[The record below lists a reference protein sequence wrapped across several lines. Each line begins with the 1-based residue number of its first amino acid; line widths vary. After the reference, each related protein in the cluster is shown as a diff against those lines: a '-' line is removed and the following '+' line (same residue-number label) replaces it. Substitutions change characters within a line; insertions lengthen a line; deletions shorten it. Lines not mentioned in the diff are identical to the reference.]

1 MEERKQKEIEYYD
14 EKAGEKS
21 RENSGFCDFEGFQPQ
36 YLSSFRFLY
45 YLLKGNCQ
53 DKIILDYGCGNGV
66 HAIPLAKMGAE
77 KVIGIDLSE
86 KSLEI
91 ARERVKREGLEEK
104 VEFLK
109 MDCEK
114 MEFPDNYF
122 DIIFDGGTFSSLD
135 LNLAY
140 PELSRILKPGG
151 FLIGIET
158 FGHNPFTNL
167 KRKINKIT
175 GKRTDWA
182 VSHIFKIGELERA
195 KNYFNKI
202 GVHFFHLISWLAFP
216 FLDFPGGKIL
226 LKLLESIDKILLKL
240 LPLRKYAFKTVFI
253 FSQPNKQNAK
263 KII

>member
-1 MEERKQKEIEYYD
+1 
-14 EKAGEKS
+14 
-21 RENSGFCDFEGFQPQ
+21 
-36 YLSSFRFLY
+36 
-45 YLLKGNCQ
+45 
-53 DKIILDYGCGNGV
+53 
-66 HAIPLAKMGAE
+66 
-77 KVIGIDLSE
+77 
-86 KSLEI
+86 
-91 ARERVKREGLEEK
+91 
-104 VEFLK
+104 

-114 MEFPDNYF
+114 MEFRDHYF

-135 LNLAY
+135 LKLAL
-140 PELSRILKPGG
+140 PELARVLKLDGI
-151 FLIGIET
+151 LIGIET